1 MASPGNVLIDRAR
14 RFKSCPR
21 YQIHDMKIAEITL
34 AILAFVTGLVAAGY
48 WYRASKVTADPGWDP
63 NGLAEP
69 GVHSAAQDAWI
80 AAMLQ
85 SASESARLN
94 KIAALWTAVS
104 IFLTAISA
112 IAAAFQA

>member
-1 MASPGNVLIDRAR
+1 MASPGNVRIDRAR

-21 YQIHDMKIAEITL
+21 YQMHDMKIAEIAL

-48 WYRASKVTADPGWDP
+48 WYRASKITADPGWGR
-63 NGLAEP
+63 NGLVEP

-94 KIAALWTAVS
+94 KIAALWTAAAVALNALAAL
-104 IFLTAISA
+104 IAFLA
-112 IAAAFQA
+112 